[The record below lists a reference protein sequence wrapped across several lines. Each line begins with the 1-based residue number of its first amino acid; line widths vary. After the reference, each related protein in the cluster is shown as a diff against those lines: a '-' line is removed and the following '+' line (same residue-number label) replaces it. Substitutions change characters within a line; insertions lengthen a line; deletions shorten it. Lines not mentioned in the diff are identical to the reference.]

1 VGHGVDL
8 ERGGP
13 VFVFGRPERG
23 LQLGEG
29 GVKDVAGERW
39 VAPDAGI
46 GDEDVQMGFPAS
58 DYGGNGEDAVF
69 GTEIAGESRDGS
81 ELCGLSL

>member
-1 VGHGVDL
+1 M
-8 ERGGP
+8 
-13 VFVFGRPERG
+13 
-23 LQLGEG
+23 
-29 GVKDVAGERW
+29 KDVAGERW

-69 GTEIAGESRDGS
+69 GTEIAGESGDGS
-81 ELCGLSL
+81 DFLACHCSYEGDWDSEEQWLVVKHRRMSI